1 LSYLIQNFSH
11 PHHSLRMNVRNR
23 SALLARN
30 TSVICFLLS
39 NASRASSL
47 ISRTGANLQGLIGLR
62 NEAFKYF
69 SNSLL
74 IKSKY
79 LKYTPIGVNFP
90 VSAYYQ
96 TLLQIDQHL
105 DKKSS
110 PSPLLPLT
118 VRSVTYPYFAGLPIA
133 ITPISKKP
141 FSYTLYKFLRMSM
154 SVWFYWPRKYG
165 TDIHYTD
172 IQGQWYLLRFLNSY
186 YFRVYNI

>member
-1 LSYLIQNFSH
+1 MTIFTTTALSYLIQNFTY

-23 SALLARN
+23 SAILARN

-39 NASRASSL
+39 NASRASCL
-47 ISRTGANLQGLIGLR
+47 ISRVGTNLQGLIGLR

-96 TLLQIDQHL
+96 TLLQINLHL
-105 DKKSS
+105 DERLA
-110 PSPLLPLT
+110 PIPLLLLT
-118 VRSVTYPYFAGLPIA
+118 PRSLTYPYFAGLPIA

-141 FSYTLYKFLRMSM
+141 FAYALYKFLRMSM
-154 SVWFYWPRKYG
+154 SV
-165 TDIHYTD
+165 
-172 IQGQWYLLRFLNSY
+172 
-186 YFRVYNI
+186 